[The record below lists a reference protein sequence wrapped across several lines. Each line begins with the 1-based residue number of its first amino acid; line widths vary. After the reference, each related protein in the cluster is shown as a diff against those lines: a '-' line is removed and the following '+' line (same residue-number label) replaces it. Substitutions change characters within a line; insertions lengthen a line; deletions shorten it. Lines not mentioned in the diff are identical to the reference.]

1 MKKTQII
8 ITALILLT
16 TTVFTQNFE
25 QQKITV
31 LPFSGWQ
38 GGNSRTISEYQNILT
53 DKIVTRIIKSHRFSV
68 VDRSHLQTIVKEQK
82 LQLSGLIDESTAIR
96 IGGLLGV
103 DKFILGSFTRNST
116 EYHKA
121 EYYEGKKTTDA
132 YYTAEINASIK
143 LLDVQTAMYI
153 EATESVGSG
162 RGSDAKNALLNALD
176 SVADNVIVGFEEY
189 FRIQAFITKVEK
201 STVFLDRGKSLGIN
215 QGMSFEVYDITKS
228 DIVNRKATIGA
239 DYNKIGKLKIV
250 FTESQSSKG
259 RLFGEFLKVQPGN
272 LIRETKEDIKVE
284 AIILEKSFGEVVINV
299 GADLGL
305 SEGSTFDVI
314 KKIKELKDPTTGEI
328 YGMKTKNIG
337 KVYLYEVGPSFARG
351 KIIKGRYAIKEG
363 MKIQETTRLLPNIG
377 VSASYGMR
385 AIVADPNNHVCIVEH
400 PLYWHPQGDNYTGQH
415 NLDVDYSQYE
425 QIGTSTLLRIS
436 TYARYLQSNYAYEVG
451 LDIFNINNDIRGW
464 AIDAVISKHI
474 GILPEFIY
482 ITPGLGF
489 GMGLSSQDLPDNIV
503 NELSEGND
511 NSLSST
517 SFYGVGKLGA
527 RITLG
532 NFILFGDASYSSI
545 NFSEWTYDVKT
556 GEVKDDIEETEAITI
571 DNELVPYPE
580 ISMPITINLGFAYE
594 F

>member
-1 MKKTQII
+1 MKKLIII

-314 KKIKELKDPTTGEI
+314 KKIKELKDQTTGEI
-328 YGMKTKNIG
+328 
-337 KVYLYEVGPSFARG
+337 
-351 KIIKGRYAIKEG
+351 
-363 MKIQETTRLLPNIG
+363 
-377 VSASYGMR
+377 
-385 AIVADPNNHVCIVEH
+385 
-400 PLYWHPQGDNYTGQH
+400 
-415 NLDVDYSQYE
+415 
-425 QIGTSTLLRIS
+425 
-436 TYARYLQSNYAYEVG
+436 
-451 LDIFNINNDIRGW
+451 
-464 AIDAVISKHI
+464 
-474 GILPEFIY
+474 
-482 ITPGLGF
+482 
-489 GMGLSSQDLPDNIV
+489 
-503 NELSEGND
+503 
-511 NSLSST
+511 
-517 SFYGVGKLGA
+517 
-527 RITLG
+527 
-532 NFILFGDASYSSI
+532 
-545 NFSEWTYDVKT
+545 
-556 GEVKDDIEETEAITI
+556 
-571 DNELVPYPE
+571 
-580 ISMPITINLGFAYE
+580 
-594 F
+594 